1 MWGATPIWIF
11 LPLPLLWEGC
21 DILLVCVMAEGVEG
35 SEQMFTVQDVAKA
48 VGGRIVGEQKEL
60 QPITSVVIDSRQV
73 TPGALFVALKG
84 QKQDGHDFLID
95 AFARG
100 ARAALVERVITG
112 DAQSAEKQPQT
123 MIQVEDTLAALQG
136 LARWWRETLKLKV
149 IGVTGSVG
157 KTTTKEVIASV
168 LRGRFE
174 VMKSEGNL
182 NTETGVPL
190 TLLKA
195 TPRQQVVVLEMG
207 MYAPGEIRALARLAA
222 PKAGVVTNV
231 GPTHLERLGTI
242 DRIADAKA
250 ELVEELPEDGLAVL
264 NYDDERV
271 RSMASKTKAQVVY
284 YGLDPKAEI
293 WADSVQSRGLQ
304 GIQFDLRRG
313 EKWVHVR
320 MPLLGLHSVHAALA
334 AAAVAYHQGLTLE
347 EIAEGLHTVSSTLRL
362 IVEAGINGSTIVDD
376 SYNASPASTLAAL
389 NLLSELEGRKVAVLG
404 DMREL
409 GSFTDEGHRMVGRRA
424 ADVADL
430 LVAVGDL
437 GEIIGREAL
446 ACGKGERN
454 VFLAKS
460 NEDAIEY
467 LKANLCPGDC
477 VLVKG
482 SRGMRMEEIVEAIR
496 CPTH

>member
-1 MWGATPIWIF
+1 MLTIQA
-11 LPLPLLWEGC
+11 
-21 DILLVCVMAEGVEG
+21 
-35 SEQMFTVQDVAKA
+35 VAQA
-48 VGGRIVGEQKEL
+48 VGGHIIGEPADD
-60 QPITSVVIDSRQV
+60 QPITVVTIDSRQI

-84 QKQDGHDFLID
+84 QKHDGHEFLLD
-95 AFARG
+95 AFVRG
-100 ARAALVERVITG
+100 ARAALVERTPDNSTLLAG
-112 DAQSAEKQPQT
+112 KQPPPL
-123 MIQVEDTLAALQG
+123 ILVEDTMAAFQRLAH
-136 LARWWRETLKLKV
+136 WWRKELGIKV

-168 LRGRFE
+168 LSQRFE
-174 VMKSEGNL
+174 VLKSEGNL

-195 TPRQQVVVLEMG
+195 QPRHQLLVLEMG
-207 MYAPGEIRALARLAA
+207 MYAQGEIRALSQLAC
-222 PKAGVVTNV
+222 PNVGVVTNV

-242 DRIADAKA
+242 ERIAAAKA
-250 ELVEELPEDGLAVL
+250 ELVEELPEDGLAIL
-264 NYDDERV
+264 NYDDSRV
-271 RSMASKTKAQVVY
+271 RAMASKTRAKVAY
-284 YGLDPKAEI
+284 YGLSPEAEF
-293 WADSVQSRGLQ
+293 WADAVHSRGLQ

-313 EKWVHVR
+313 DEWVHVR

-334 AAAVAYHQGLTLE
+334 AAAVAYHQGMNLE
-347 EIAEGLHTVSSTLRL
+347 EIAAGLHEVSSALRL
-362 IVEAGINGSTIVDD
+362 IVAVGINGSTIIDD

-409 GSFTDEGHRMVGRRA
+409 GSFTEEGHRMVGRRA
-424 ADVADL
+424 VDVVDL
-430 LVAVGDL
+430 LVVVGDL

-446 ACGKGERN
+446 STGKDEQS
-454 VFLAKS
+454 VFIAKS
-460 NEDAIEY
+460 NEEAIQQ
-467 LKANLCPGDC
+467 LKANLRPGDC